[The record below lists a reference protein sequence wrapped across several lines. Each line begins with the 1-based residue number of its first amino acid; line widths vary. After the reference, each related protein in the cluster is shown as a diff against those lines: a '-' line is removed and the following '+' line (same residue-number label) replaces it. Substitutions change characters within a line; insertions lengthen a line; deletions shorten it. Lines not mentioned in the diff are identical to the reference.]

1 MEEVNTKSVVI
12 SLAIALVL
20 TILIIW
26 FMSKKETLVDPTI
39 NFKIARG
46 YNMSNGNGYLVPIQD
61 LAAVEHVKI
70 GSFDQPEK
78 ILY

>member
-1 MEEVNTKSVVI
+1 MEEVNTKTVVI
-12 SLAIALVL
+12 SLAIALIL

-39 NFKIARG
+39 NFRIARG
-46 YNMSNGNGYLVPIQD
+46 YNESNDSGYLGPIQN
-61 LAAVEHVKI
+61 LSAVEHVKI